1 MSLLTLKYIPQHSS
15 QIIGQSLALVQ
26 LKEFIQNYKKQKY
39 KAALLYGP
47 VGTGKTSSVYALAK
61 ELNYDILEINSSD
74 WRDEKSINL
83 IVGGALGQQSLFF
96 RPKIILIDEVDNIS
110 GVQDRGCLSA
120 LSKCLET
127 SSFPVVFTA
136 NDPFDSKFK
145 NLRNNSLMLEFTK
158 IDHKVMQSYLQEIC
172 KKENIEAEEKAL
184 ASLARQSDGDLR
196 SALIDLQICA
206 SKKYIN
212 LAQVTGLSDRK
223 RQESVLQALAL
234 IFKSS
239 SANNALLALDNID
252 LDLNEIFLWMDEN
265 LPKEYSI
272 PAALAKAYEYMS
284 RADVFNGR
292 ISRQQH
298 WRFLVY
304 INNLLTAGISSAKTE
319 KNTEFVQYKPTMRIL
334 KIWQAKMK
342 LAKRKEIAEK
352 LALKTHT
359 SQKVAFQQVPY
370 LQEMFRHKSGA
381 EIAVE
386 LELSAEEVEWLR
398 K

>member
-206 SKKYIN
+206 SKKCIN

-239 SANNALLALDNID
+239 SANNALPALDNID

-265 LPKEYSI
+265 LPQEYST
-272 PAALAKAYEYMS
+272 PASLAKAYEHLS

-292 ISRQQH
+292 IRRQQQWH
-298 WRFLVY
+298 FLVY
-304 INNLLTAGISSAKTE
+304 INNLLTAGISSAKE
-319 KNTEFVQYKPTMRIL
+319 ARNPQFIKYRPTMRIL
-334 KIWQAKMK
+334 RIWQAKMK
-342 LAKRKEIAEK
+342 LAKKKEIAEK
-352 LALKTHT
+352 LAKATHT
-359 SQKVAFQQVPY
+359 SKKVALEQIGY
-370 LQEMFRHKSGA
+370 LQPIFQKNQGL
-381 EIAVE
+381 EIAKE
-386 LELSAEEVEWLR
+386 LDLSDEEMDWLM

>member
-15 QIIGQSLALVQ
+15 QIIGQSLALIQ
-26 LKEFIQNYKKQKY
+26 LKEFILNYKKQKY

-61 ELNYDILEINSSD
+61 ELNYDVLEINSSE
-74 WRDEKSINL
+74 WRDEKCINL
-83 IVGGALGQQSLFF
+83 VVGGALGQQSLFF

-110 GVQDRGCLSA
+110 GVQDRGCLPA
-120 LSKCLET
+120 LLKCLEH
-127 SSFPVVFTA
+127 SSFPVILTA

-145 NLRNNSLMLEFTK
+145 NLRNSSLMLEFAE
-158 IDHKVMQSYLQEIC
+158 IDYKVMQSYLQEIC

-196 SALIDLQICA
+196 SALIDLQCCA
-206 SKKYIN
+206 NKKAIN
-212 LAQVTGLSDRK
+212 LSQVTGLSDRK

-239 SANNALLALDNID
+239 SANTALPALDNVD

-265 LPKEYSI
+265 LPKEYST
-272 PAALAKAYEYMS
+272 PNALAKAYEHLS

-292 ISRQQH
+292 IRRQQQWH
-298 WRFLVY
+298 FLVY
-304 INNLLTAGISSAKTE
+304 INNLLTAGISSAKEARNPQFTE
-319 KNTEFVQYKPTMRIL
+319 YRPTMRIL
-334 KIWQAKMK
+334 RIWQAKMK
-342 LAKRKEIAEK
+342 LAKKKEIAEK
-352 LALKTHT
+352 LAKATHT
-359 SQKVAFQQVPY
+359 SKKVALEQIGYLHPIFQ
-370 LQEMFRHKSGA
+370 KNKGD
-381 EIAVE
+381 EIAKE
-386 LELSAEEVEWLR
+386 LDLSDEEIDWLR